1 MKRRWFWLAVLVLLL
16 ASALR
21 FAGLGT
27 QELSGDEA
35 FSVFFSEPAPRD
47 IVSAIIR
54 GGEPHPPVYW
64 IILHGTLQVAGSS
77 EFAVRFPSAVASILT
92 VALVFAL
99 GRRMFGPRAGL
110 AAAAFVAFNPFQIWY
125 AQTARMYALSTA
137 LAVATTL
144 ALWTAFQQD
153 KWRHWAAYAVLT
165 AAHAFEH
172 YVALFVALA
181 QGVWVLLAWWR
192 DRRRLFHFALAC
204 LGVGLLCLPW
214 VILVLPAIQSY
225 YGNGDSPALGAMLVR
240 CLRVFSLGETMQ
252 PAAGLAFATAFG
264 LLFAF
269 GLIRAARTEP
279 RGAGLLVLWLFLP
292 LAAMWI
298 ASRREPVFDERYVI
312 VATPPFLILVGLG
325 AAGLARKS
333 RWGPSLAGL
342 LLAACLVGMVLSLR
356 NFYVAPAYTRTT
368 GWREVAGY
376 LESHAT
382 ENDLLIQNYPDP
394 TLSYYVRGSLPLVVV
409 PQRAGAPP
417 EQIART
423 LTDLTEEHDRI
434 WFLPYPHP
442 GWDASG
448 AVGQWLDNNAELV
461 EEVEPGGLL
470 LRAYLPLDVA
480 LKQMTPVEAWL
491 GSNIRL
497 LGYQLEGN
505 AQPGGTLHL
514 TLYWEALGAID
525 TDYTVFTHLLG
536 VEDAMLGQLDH
547 PPQNGA
553 APTSTW
559 QTGERLADPYQIPI
573 QPDAPAGPARLVVGM
588 YDPATGDRLRATGPV
603 DEFDRIYLTEIE
615 IETGP

>member
-16 ASALR
+16 ASVLR

-35 FSVFFSEPAPRD
+35 FSVFFSEPAPKD
-47 IVSAIIR
+47 IVSAIVR

-64 IILHGTLQVAGSS
+64 ILLHATLQVAGSS

-99 GRRMFGPRAGL
+99 ARPMFGPKAGL
-110 AAAAFVAFNPFQIWY
+110 AAAAFVAVNPFQIWY
-125 AQTARMYALSTA
+125 AQTARMYALSAA

-153 KWRHWAAYAVLT
+153 RWRHWAVYALLT
-165 AAHAFEH
+165 TAHAFEH
-172 YVALFVALA
+172 YAALFVALA
-181 QGVWVLLAWWR
+181 QGLWVLLAWWR
-192 DRRRLFHFALAC
+192 DRRRLLHFALAC
-204 LGVGLLCLPW
+204 LAVALLCLPW
-214 VILVLPAIQSY
+214 LALVLPAIQSY

-240 CLRVFSLGETMQ
+240 CLRAFSLGKTMQ
-252 PAAGLAFATAFG
+252 PAAALPFAAAFG

-325 AAGLARKS
+325 AAGLARKQ
-333 RWGPSLAGL
+333 RWGTILAGL
-342 LLAACLVGMVLSLR
+342 LVAICLVGTVASLL
-356 NFYVAPAYTRTT
+356 NYYVAPAYTRTT
-368 GWREVAGY
+368 GWREVAAY
-376 LESHAT
+376 LKSHAT
-382 ENDLLIQNYPDP
+382 EDDLLVQNYPDP
-394 TLSYYVRGSLPLVVV
+394 TLNYYVQGTLPLVVV
-409 PQRAGAPP
+409 PRRAGAPP
-417 EQIART
+417 EQIAKT
-423 LTDLTEEHDRI
+423 LTDLAEEYDRI

-442 GWDASG
+442 GWDVSG

-461 EEVEPGGLL
+461 EEAEPGGIL
-470 LRAYLPLDVA
+470 LRAYLPVNVA
-480 LKQMTPVEAWL
+480 VKQMTPVEARL
-491 GSNIRL
+491 GSSIRL
-497 LGYQLEGN
+497 LGYRLEGN

-514 TLYWEALGAID
+514 TLYWEALGAIA
-525 TDYTVFTHLLG
+525 TDYTVFTHILG
-536 VEDAMLGQLDH
+536 AGDAMLGQMDH
-547 PPQNGA
+547 PPQSGA

-559 QTGERLADPYQIPI
+559 QTGERLVDPYAIPI
-573 QPDAPAGPARLVVGM
+573 RPDAPAGPARLVVGM
-588 YDPATGDRLRATGPV
+588 YDPATGDRLPATGTV
-603 DEFDRIYLTEIE
+603 DEFDRIYLTEVE
-615 IETGP
+615 IDAAP